1 MKRIIVH
8 LHLYYLDQTDML
20 IKKLLDIKNLCHLD
34 LIVTMQEKNQDIESK
49 IKSKFPNAKIIMV
62 KNIGADIWPFIVMLN
77 SVNLEDY
84 DYLIKIHTKRFV
96 KVKKS
101 RMPETKLKTT
111 GLKWRDYLLDFLKP
125 KNFIKCLN
133 SFKTDKKLGM
143 VSSYP
148 VIFKDFEKYGEGNP
162 TCKQTRALLNKLNY
176 KTKVSYVS
184 GTMFMARAKLFN
196 IIKDLKFKESDFG
209 KFESGVSNQL
219 PHVME
224 QLLGSCVLGQSY
236 EIRDV
241 FTPKIKIIFQ
251 KYLVKLGFN
260 TKRKIGKIMK
270 AFLKFFVKIERE
282 KPKRTVV
289 GVRILKVFWV
299 YKKDK

>member
-1 MKRIIVH
+1 MKRIVAH
-8 LHLYYLDQTDML
+8 LHLYYLDQVDML
-20 IKKLLDIKNLCHLD
+20 LDKLVGIKDLCVLD
-34 LIVTMQEKNQDIESK
+34 LIVTIQQKEPEIESK
-49 IKSKFPNAKIIMV
+49 IKLKFPNAKIIIV
-62 KNIGADIWPFIVMLN
+62 KNVGADIWPFIVMLN
-77 SVNLEDY
+77 SVNLENY

-96 KVKKS
+96 KLKTS
-101 RMPETKLKTT
+101 RIPETNIKINGT
-111 GLKWRDYLLDFLKP
+111 KWRDYLLEFLEP
-125 KNFIKCLN
+125 DNFIKCLD
-133 SFKTDKKLGM
+133 SFINDEKLGM

-148 VIFKDFEKYGEGNP
+148 VIITDFEKYGEGNP

-209 KFESGVSNQL
+209 KFESGVSNKL

-241 FTPKIKIIFQ
+241 FTPKIKIFYQ
-251 KYLVKLGFN
+251 KYFVKFGFIIR
-260 TKRKIGKIMK
+260 RKIGKI
-270 AFLKFFVKIERE
+270 I
-282 KPKRTVV
+282 
-289 GVRILKVFWV
+289 GIRILKIWV
-299 YKKDK
+299 WKNKETF

>member
-20 IKKLLDIKNLCHLD
+20 IEKLNNIKNLCNLD
-34 LIVTMQEKNQDIESK
+34 LIVTMREKNPDIESK
-49 IKSKFPNAKIIMV
+49 IKTSFPNAKIIMV
-62 KNIGADIWPFIVMLN
+62 KNVGADIWPFIVMLN
-77 SVNLEDY
+77 SVNLDDY
-84 DYLIKIHTKRFV
+84 DYLVKIHTKRFV
-96 KVKKS
+96 KVRNS

-111 GLKWRDYLLDFLKP
+111 GLKWRDYLLDFFKP

-162 TCKQTRALLNKLNY
+162 TCLKTRDLLNKLNY
-176 KTKVSYVS
+176 KTKISYVS
-184 GTMFMARAKLFN
+184 GTIFMARAKLFN
-196 IIKDLKFKESDFG
+196 VVKNLRFKESDFG
-209 KFESGVSNQL
+209 EFESGISNQL

-224 QLLGSCVLGQSY
+224 QLLCSCVLGQGY

-241 FTPKIKIIFQ
+241 FTSRNKIIIQ
-251 KYLVKLGFN
+251 KLLVKPYLVLN
-260 TKRKIGKIMK
+260 NILRKSIKTI
-270 AFLKFFVKIERE
+270 LRFFVKIRRE
-282 KPKRTVV
+282 KNQNRII
-289 GVRILKVFWV
+289 GIRILKIWV
-299 YKKDK
+299 WKEKK